1 MIYNY
6 ILENYKNGE
15 PIFLKDLP
23 GKSRDYLRQEMKE
36 LVDEGKM
43 ERLYNGVYYLPYTTA
58 LGTEGT
64 VFVGQYIEKKYL
76 LAGGEVSGFVTGMQ
90 LVNQLG
96 FTTQNPARY
105 EVSSNAATTRQRKET
120 FNGID
125 IYVYKPVAK
134 VTERNKTALQFLD
147 LMSVIDKYSEISG
160 DSLKKKL
167 RQYVDSV
174 KLDFKIV
181 KEYLPLYPD
190 RVFRNI
196 YQGGLVGELV

>member
-6 ILENYKNGE
+6 IIENYKVGE

-23 GKSRDYLRQEMKE
+23 GKSRDYLRQEMKG

-43 ERLYNGVYYLPYTTA
+43 ERLSNGIYYLPYTTA
-58 LGTEGT
+58 FGTEGT
-64 VFVGQYIEKKYL
+64 VYVGQYVEKKYL
-76 LAGGEVSGFVTGMQ
+76 SAGGKVSGYVTGMQ

-105 EVSSNAATTRQRKET
+105 EVSSNAATTRQRKDV
-120 FNGID
+120 FNGIE
-125 IYVYKPVAK
+125 IYVYKPVAE
-134 VTERNKTALQFLD
+134 VTERNKKALQFLD
-147 LMSVIDKYSEISG
+147 LMSVIDKYSEVSG
-160 DSLKKKL
+160 DSIKKKL

-174 KLDFKIV
+174 KLDFQVV

-190 RVFRNI
+190 KVFRNM
-196 YQGGLVGELV
+196 YQGGLIGELV